1 VLVEII
7 HSTHVVLAGVWLGGI
22 VFTTFV
28 VSPAL
33 KALKWPEAERVAV
46 RSAIGRQYAGVGS
59 INLVLLALFALLD
72 GALGGFGPAL
82 YAEYALILLLF
93 GLVAAHGAYFGQRL
107 AKLARSER
115 EAGSEESAKSFAEMR
130 RSLQKLSS
138 RVSWVSLLVST
149 AVMVLAVG

>member
-1 VLVEII
+1 VLGEII

-46 RSAIGRQYAGVGS
+46 RTAIGRQYAGVGS

-93 GLVAAHGAYFGQRL
+93 GLVAAHGAYFGRRL
-107 AKLARSER
+107 AELARSER
-115 EAGSEESAKSFAEMR
+115 VAGSEEAARSIAERR
-130 RSLQKLSS
+130 RSLQKISS